1 MTSINSRRKILIPLA
16 TLLAA
21 GAVAVGSGATFTST
35 SNSATAVTAG
45 KLVHANSK
53 SGLTMDVTK
62 IKPGDSIS
70 GDVVITNTGDL
81 DSTLTLQE
89 TSDFNGATTPTVKP
103 AFTAGDL
110 KLKISSGATT
120 LFNGNFGAQDNT
132 LLMDLGAL
140 AVNGTTTVTFT
151 VSMPSTAG
159 NENQGAVAG
168 ATYQWVSTQAAASS
182 TQLSWR

>member
-1 MTSINSRRKILIPLA
+1 MKTTTNRRKVLVPLA

-21 GAVAVGSGATFTST
+21 GAVMVGSGATFTST
-35 SNSATAVTAG
+35 TNSATAVTAG
-45 KLVHANSK
+45 KLLHTNTK
-53 SGLTMDVTK
+53 NGLTMDVTK

-70 GDVVITNTGDL
+70 GDVVISNTGDL

-89 TSDFNGATTPTVKP
+89 ISDYNGLTTPTAKP

-110 KLKISSGATT
+110 KLKIAAGSTT

-132 LLMDLGAL
+132 VLMDLGAL
-140 AVNGTTTVTFT
+140 NTGGSTTVTFT
-151 VSMPSTAG
+151 VSMPLSAG

-168 ATYQWVSTQAAASS
+168 ASYRWVSTQAAASS